1 MVYVMNAGPA
11 GRVGIPGEKG
21 IIGPVGDTGVTGAAS
36 IQIQDVRRRLS
47 RDVHGAELP
56 EVPDV
61 YPGMLQ
67 YISTF
72 FFPWRC
78 RYDDKQSHQQ
88 YRNSRYNAY
97 CNV

>member
-21 IIGPVGDTGVTGAAS
+21 IMGPLGDTGVTGAAS

-61 YPGMLQ
+61 CPGMLQ
-67 YISTF
+67 FISTF
-72 FFPWRC
+72 FFP
-78 RYDDKQSHQQ
+78 
-88 YRNSRYNAY
+88 
-97 CNV
+97 